1 MRTIHTLKKALGVG
15 SGGRASGPRR
25 ARMRVVVAAASVVA
39 LLAAACS
46 GGIPAGDPAP
56 DLDLVLFG
64 NANNTAGEA
73 VKLAD
78 FEGTPTVVNFW
89 YPSCGPCR
97 VEMPDFEETS
107 HKYDDDELKLLA
119 VQVPGFDSAEDGQA
133 FVDELGLTFS
143 IGHTENAGIVMDYKV
158 LGFPSTVFL
167 NDNHEIVR
175 TWSGALDAEKLEDL
189 IQELIQ

>member
-1 MRTIHTLKKALGVG
+1 MIDTIQKALGGTATRQPG
-15 SGGRASGPRR
+15 SRTRLPRAW
-25 ARMRVVVAAASVVA
+25 AAVTAAVVL

-46 GGIPAGDPAP
+46 GGIPAGEPAP
-56 DLDLVLFG
+56 ELDLVLFG

-78 FEGTPTVVNFW
+78 FEGTPTVLNFW

-97 VEMPDFEETS
+97 VEMPDFEEAS
-107 HKYDDDELKLLA
+107 HKYDDDDLKFLA

-143 IGHTENAGIVMDYKV
+143 VGHTESAQIVMDYKV
-158 LGFPSTVFL
+158 IGFPSTVFL
-167 NDNHEIVR
+167 NGNHEIVR
-175 TWSGALDAEKLEDL
+175 TWSGALDAEKLEEL